1 MYIRNV
7 AKLLFAF
14 AEATVPKITVIT
26 RKVCRMMSC
35 GVSCDIM

>member
-14 AEATVPKITVIT
+14 AEATVTVIT
-26 RKVCRMMSC
+26 RKVCRMMSRA
-35 GVSCDIM
+35 VSCDIM